1 MKFLDSKY
9 PGLTITKV
17 DKQTGEIIKSAATFR
32 IEQIDGSYSTDVTT
46 TNGVATI
53 KNIPVGSYKITEKS
67 APEGYVVANC
77 PDSVYIGKD
86 ESKQIIVYN
95 AKKPV
100 LTIEKIDGAT
110 GNAIPGTKFEIK
122 KSDGTK
128 IGTVETGKDGKVT
141 VGMKGGELGYLE
153 PLSLIHI

>member
-1 MKFLDSKY
+1 M
-9 PGLTITKV
+9 
-17 DKQTGEIIKSAATFR
+17 
-32 IEQIDGSYSTDVTT
+32 
-46 TNGVATI
+46 ATI

-128 IGTVETGKDGKVT
+128 IGTVETGKDGKVINRYERRRAGT
-141 VGMKGGELGYLE
+141 LNPV
-153 PLSLIHI
+153 LIP